1 MRKVTPRS
9 ALLVLGMFAV
19 LGTASCTDLTET
31 PYNEVTPQN
40 FHPTAQD
47 VAALMGAVY
56 APLRSIWMGWYGQI
70 DGQGE
75 VGDILLTPN
84 RPNGWYDGGV
94 YLRNHE
100 HTWDN
105 RRGQDVSLWGEAYGG
120 ITSANRVIYQI
131 QNGIAPVAADK
142 QPAVIAELKAIRAYY
157 YDLLMDDF
165 GNIPITTDFAD
176 TTLPSQVTRTQ
187 AFDFVT
193 SQLDS
198 VIPLLSTETGA
209 ATYGR
214 MNKWA
219 AEAIL
224 ARVYLNAGVYTGT
237 THYDKVITL
246 CNDII
251 NSGKYQ
257 LASTYREPFS
267 ENNQNSTE
275 NIWDVPYDQVNAP
288 GSNFHMKTL
297 KPELRFVFN
306 MAAQP
311 WGGSAANP
319 QFIDTYDSA
328 DTRMDGT
335 PADNGRGGTWL
346 SGPQFTPDH
355 TYGYNFINY
364 VPAYYLP
371 PGDPNLA
378 FNTGYPVWKYEIYA
392 GETGSSNV
400 DYPIVR
406 YAEVLMM
413 KAEALLRTGHPD
425 EAAQIVT
432 QVRQRDFAQTDPAK
446 ATVTGAQ
453 LQEGSSFNY
462 GWYGEDGVT
471 KDKKGG
477 TPITNGGADI
487 QYGRFLDE
495 LGWEFAAEGHR
506 RMDMIRFGVFTTKM
520 WFNHNPDGDTHTRIF
535 PIPYGA
541 LNTNP
546 NLKQNP
552 GY

>member
-1 MRKVTPRS
+1 MKKVTPRS
-9 ALLVLGMFAV
+9 ALLLLGTLAI
-19 LGTASCTDLTET
+19 LGTASCTDLTEN
-31 PYNEVTPQN
+31 PPNEVTPAN

-47 VAALMGAVY
+47 VAALIGSVY
-56 APLRSIWMGWYGQI
+56 SPLRNVWMGWYGQV

-75 VGDILLTPN
+75 PADILLTPN

-94 YLRNHE
+94 YLRNHQ
-100 HTWDN
+100 HTWDD
-105 RRGQDVSLWGEAYGG
+105 RTGQANSLWGEAYGG
-120 ITSANRVIYQI
+120 ITAANRVMYQI
-131 QNGIAPVAADK
+131 TTGIAPVAADK

-165 GNIPITTDFAD
+165 GNIPITTDFSD
-176 TTLPSQVTRTQ
+176 TTLPTQSTRQQ
-187 AFDFVT
+187 AYDFVT
-193 SQLDS
+193 SELEAA
-198 VIPLLSTETGA
+198 IPQLSTETGA

-251 NSGKYQ
+251 NSGKFQ
-257 LASTYREPFS
+257 LESTYRAPFS
-267 ENNQNSTE
+267 RTNNTSSE
-275 NIWDVPYDQVNAP
+275 NIWLVPYDQVNAG

-319 QFIDTYDSA
+319 QFIDTYDPD
-328 DTRMDGT
+328 DTRMNGV
-335 PADNGRGGTWL
+335 PSDNGRGGTWL

-355 TYGYNFINY
+355 TYGYDFVNY

-371 PGDPNLA
+371 PSDPNLA

-392 GETGSSNV
+392 GETGSSDV

-413 KAEALLRTGHPD
+413 KAEALLRTGD
-425 EAAQIVT
+425 AAGAAALVT
-432 QVRQRDFAQTDPAK
+432 QVRQRDFSQTDPSK
-446 ATVTGAQ
+446 ATVTGAD
-453 LQEGSSFNY
+453 LMKGSSFDY
-462 GWYGEDGVT
+462 GWYDEDGVT
-471 KDKKGG
+471 KTGPGG
-477 TPITNGGADI
+477 TPVVNGGADI

-506 RMDMIRFGVFTTKM
+506 RMDLIRFGVFSTKM
-520 WFNHNPDGDTHTRIF
+520 WFNHNPDPDTHLQIF
-535 PIPYGA
+535 PIPYYA